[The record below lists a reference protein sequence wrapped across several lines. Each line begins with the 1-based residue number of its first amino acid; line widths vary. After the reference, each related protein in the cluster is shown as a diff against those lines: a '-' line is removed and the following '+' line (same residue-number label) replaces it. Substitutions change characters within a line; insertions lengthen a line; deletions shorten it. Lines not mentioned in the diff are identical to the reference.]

1 MTKATTSTTTTLT
14 ILCPS
19 ESEPKL
25 SNGDSDPVI
34 RQFREKISDNDL
46 KLVDIL
52 NKRLKLVAQL
62 RDYKQQQGVDF
73 YDPEREDWLLT
84 FVSRANKGP
93 LSAEGLR
100 EIFEHTLTLTKAE
113 LDSKQ

>member
-14 ILCPS
+14 TFCPS
-19 ESEPKL
+19 ESESKV

-73 YDPEREDWLLT
+73 YDAEREARRAGREAAPARREAPAAARH
-84 FVSRANKGP
+84 FFRASAARCSR
-93 LSAEGLR
+93 S
-100 EIFEHTLTLTKAE
+100 
-113 LDSKQ
+113 S

>member
-1 MTKATTSTTTTLT
+1 V
-14 ILCPS
+14 
-19 ESEPKL
+19 

-34 RQFREKISDNDL
+34 RQFRENISNNDL
-46 KLVDIL
+46 KLVEAL

-62 RDYKQQQGVDF
+62 RVYKQQQDVEF

-93 LSAEGLR
+93 LSSDGLR
-100 EIFEHTLTLTKAE
+100 EIFEQILKLTKAE
-113 LDSKQ
+113 LDSE